1 MPEDYQVQAGDS
13 VNSVAF
19 ERGFFWQTLWDHPN
33 NARLKQTRKDP
44 DVLLEGDILHI
55 PDKREKQESAATRRH
70 HRFRKRGTP
79 AKLRL
84 VLLRPKKPGKKSTP
98 QAAPKWWE
106 YHQPAVEQ
114 AQTEPDSDVPYCL
127 YADGLIVKQGK
138 TDQDGKIEVDLSPAA
153 KQGLLVLHRGT
164 PQERTLELNFR
175 HMDPIDDLRGVAKR
189 LNNLGF
195 ACPVGSSEPS
205 PELTAAIQAFQ
216 RMHKLGVTGK
226 ADSETKNK
234 LKEAYGG

>member
-1 MPEDYQVQAGDS
+1 M
-13 VNSVAF
+13 NSVAF

-138 TDQDGKIEVDLSPAA
+138 TDQDGKIRGRSLAGSQAGPPGAA
-153 KQGLLVLHRGT
+153 PWHAPGADTGT
-164 PQERTLELNFR
+164 QFPPHGSDRRPSGGCQATEQPWLCVPGWFVGTLAGN
-175 HMDPIDDLRGVAKR
+175 
-189 LNNLGF
+189 
-195 ACPVGSSEPS
+195 
-205 PELTAAIQAFQ
+205 
-216 RMHKLGVTGK
+216 
-226 ADSETKNK
+226 
-234 LKEAYGG
+234 